1 VGMKHIFIICDPVKS
16 NSMKS
21 RNPYS
26 GFHVEEYAPCIDT
39 STQNPIRNGGG
50 GIIVQ
55 RKKRVKAG

>member
-1 VGMKHIFIICDPVKS
+1 
-16 NSMKS
+16 MKS
-21 RNPYS
+21 RKYS

-55 RKKRVKAG
+55 KKKRKQAG